1 MSSDKKSFLIVGLG
15 RLGTMLCERL
25 AELGQSVIGVD
36 SRPEP
41 VMEMAD
47 KIDVAAQVDVADEA
61 SLVKAGAKEVDV
73 AIVTIGEAVE
83 NSILCTS
90 ILVDLGVPIVIAR
103 AANKLHARVLERVGA
118 HKVIMPESDIGRR
131 LADNLVYPWYSDFK
145 QLDGGNFV
153 FGKIAPTPDM
163 IGHTIAEL
171 HFSQRYQVIIVLMEF
186 SDGSQEFP
194 HADRPFEKDDKLW
207 IIGRRKFVDKVIDKK
222 DVNPT
227 ESL

>member
-15 RLGTMLCERL
+15 RLGMMLCKRL
-25 AELGQSVIGVD
+25 TELGQSVVGVD
-36 SRPEP
+36 SRAEP

-103 AANKLHARVLERVGA
+103 AANKRHARVLERVGA
-118 HKVIMPESDIGRR
+118 HKVIMPESDMGRR

>member
-15 RLGTMLCERL
+15 RLGMMLCERL
-25 AELGQSVIGVD
+25 TELRQSVVGVD
-36 SRPEP
+36 SRAEP

-47 KIDVAAQVDVADEA
+47 KIDVAAQVDVADEV

-118 HKVIMPESDIGRR
+118 HKVIMPESDMGRR